1 MQTVIRRVVAQ
12 LSGYLEMVK
21 SPLAIKVL
29 LGVLLGIVVIEAIIL
44 IPSYNKR
51 QHDLLLDISER
62 THLIAETLMRLE
74 DRSIEQRIVTI
85 SQVPEIYG
93 VELVSDKPRQ
103 TLVERYSQESGRL
116 QVLYP
121 LSDGQWLQLDTDAS
135 QVDDELSAYVLRIIG
150 LIVIISAFVTFV
162 TMIILG
168 KLLIKP
174 LLSLTS
180 TLSDEFDGTNLN
192 AIDAKILQRQDE
204 LGNLARSYSQLRDKV
219 ANAVTEVEVLA
230 RFPFENPNPI
240 LRCTF
245 SNHVL
250 YSNPT
255 AQEAELFF
263 ADASQ
268 QRLAED
274 LVEAV
279 QQAIR
284 DDQAI
289 TIELV
294 GEGEI
299 YSVTLVPF
307 PEHDY
312 VNLYAR
318 NITSQVEAERALT
331 EIKNQLEELVDERTQ
346 ALNRAKEE
354 AEYAREEAE
363 QANKAKSDFLATMS
377 HEIRTPM
384 NGVIGMTSLLQ
395 DTELSEEQ
403 EHFVTIIKDSGESL
417 LRLINDILDYTK
429 IEVGKL
435 ELEEVAFDL
444 IELCESVVNLM
455 SGKALEKHL
464 EFGSIISPDIN
475 GIYSSDSGRIR
486 QVLLNLVNN
495 SIKFTPAGSI
505 ALRVYG
511 VEQGIRFEVEDT
523 GIGIDEQH
531 IDRLFKRFSQVD
543 ASTTRQY
550 GGTGLGLAICKL
562 IVETLGGE
570 IGVTSTMGKGST
582 FWFTLPLTRIDM
594 SHLPDLKDIDALD
607 SKQIL
612 LIEDNNVNREIFEMN
627 LHSWGVHYHSAA
639 TVNSA
644 FEALEQQ
651 DFDLIILDL
660 NLPERDGYSFVESY
674 SQRAES
680 DKVPILLASS
690 ADMLD
695 DSIKPHI
702 CSYVTKPIRQKVL
715 KEQIAKCL
723 ALSLPELEL
732 PSSSQTVAKQETSA
746 NVEDNASAIKLDIL
760 VAEDNLV
767 NQMVARGCLEKLG
780 HGIEFANNGNEAIE
794 AVTNK
799 DYDLVFMDVQMPECD
814 GYQATRAIRDLKGVK
829 SEIPI
834 VAMTANAMQGDRE
847 KALLAGMNDYI
858 AKPVSTEK
866 ISEVIEQLFV
876 ERFDEGS
883 SPQVE
888 QESIQQKDSGPTA
901 SVVGPNKSNRSP
913 TQNTSSQHLSREGSE
928 QKDLRTDRTVEPDA
942 IIDFEPLIWSESSA
956 EKLYTQMGVDGLRN
970 IVNAYLKNAQQR
982 IDKIKQALVD
992 DDIEGMQKEANMLK
1006 RASNTLGVIQV
1017 LSDAEMIEDKI
1028 TAARK
1033 VTEKEIDKLEQ
1044 ALQDFQQ
1051 YAQDKLERWES

>member
-1 MQTVIRRVVAQ
+1 MDAGMKALRYRIITQ
-12 LSGYLEMVK
+12 LGGYLEMVK
-21 SPLAIKVL
+21 SPLTVKVL
-29 LGVLLGIVVIEAIIL
+29 LGVLLGILVIEAIIL

-51 QHDLLLDISER
+51 QHDLLLEISER

-74 DRSIEQRIVTI
+74 DRSIEQRIQAI
-85 SQVPEIYG
+85 SQVPEIDS
-93 VELVSDKPRQ
+93 VEVLTEKPLQ
-103 TLVERYSQESGRL
+103 TLVERYSRSSGRF
-116 QVLYP
+116 QVLYS
-121 LSDGQWLQLDTDAS
+121 LSDGRWLRLDADAS
-135 QVDDELSAYVLRIIG
+135 QVDDKLSAYVLRIIG
-150 LIVIISAFVTFV
+150 LIIIISAFVTLV
-162 TMIILG
+162 TMMILG
-168 KLLIKP
+168 KLLIQP
-174 LLSLTS
+174 LLSLTH
-180 TLSDEFDGTNLN
+180 TLSDEFDGANLN
-192 AIDAKILQRQDE
+192 PIDAKILQRQDE
-204 LGNLARSYSQLRDKV
+204 LGDLARSYNQLKDKV
-219 ANAVTEVEVLA
+219 ASAVTEIEVLA
-230 RFPFENPNPI
+230 RFPFESPNPI

-255 AQEAELFF
+255 AQETELFF
-263 ADASQ
+263 ADSGQ
-268 QRLAED
+268 QQLTDD
-274 LVEAV
+274 LVKAV
-279 QQAIR
+279 QQVIR
-284 DDQAI
+284 DNHTI
-289 TIELV
+289 TTELT
-294 GEGEI
+294 GNSGI

-307 PEHDY
+307 PEYDY

-331 EIKNQLEELVDERTQ
+331 QIKDQLEDLVSERTQ
-346 ALNRAKEE
+346 ALNHAKEE

-363 QANKAKSDFLATMS
+363 QANKAKSEFLATMS

-395 DTELSEEQ
+395 DTKLSEEQ
-403 EHFVTIIKDSGESL
+403 HHFVSIIKDSGESL

-429 IEVGKL
+429 IEEGKL

-455 SGKALEKHL
+455 SGKALEKQL
-464 EFGSIISPDIN
+464 EFGSIISPDLN

-495 SIKFTPAGSI
+495 AIKFTPTGSI

-511 VEQGIRFEVEDT
+511 VEEGIRFEVEDT
-523 GIGIDEQH
+523 GIGIDGQH

-562 IVETLGGE
+562 IVETLGGK
-570 IGVTSTMGKGST
+570 IGVSSTTGKGSV
-582 FWFTLPLTRIDM
+582 FWFTLPLMRIDM
-594 SHLPDLKDIDALD
+594 PHLPDLNNIDALGG
-607 SKQIL
+607 KKIL
-612 LIEDNNVNREIFEMN
+612 LIEDNRVNREIFEIN
-627 LHSWGVHYHSAA
+627 LQSWGVHCHSVA
-639 TVNSA
+639 TVNAA
-644 FEALEQQ
+644 FKVLEQQ
-651 DFDLIILDL
+651 SFDLIVLDL
-660 NLPERDGYSFVESY
+660 NLPGRDGYSFVESY
-674 SQRAES
+674 SQRAEA

-702 CSYVTKPIRQKVL
+702 CSCVTKPIRQKVL

-723 ALSLPELEL
+723 TLSLPELEQ
-732 PSSSQTVAKQETSA
+732 PSSGQTAIRQESSA

-760 VAEDNLV
+760 IAEDNLV

-799 DYDLVFMDVQMPECD
+799 NYDLVFMDVQMPECD
-814 GYQATRAIRDLKGVK
+814 GYQATRAIRDLEGAKA
-829 SEIPI
+829 EIPI

-866 ISEVIEQLFV
+866 IAEVIEQLFA
-876 ERFDEGS
+876 ERFNALEITETVQNKIS
-883 SPQVE
+883 VQVHN
-888 QESIQQKDSGPTA
+888 
-901 SVVGPNKSNRSP
+901 SVPHQVD
-913 TQNTSSQHLSREGSE
+913 
-928 QKDLRTDRTVEPDA
+928 QKDLRTDRSVEPDA

-956 EKLYTQMGVDGLRN
+956 EKLYSQMGVDGLRN

-992 DDIEGMQKEANMLK
+992 DDIERMQKEVNMLK

-1033 VTEKEIDKLEQ
+1033 VTEKEINKLEQ
-1044 ALQDFQQ
+1044 ALQNFQQ
-1051 YAQDKLERWES
+1051 YAQDKLEGWES